1 MHSTFLNARE
11 DRNIVQLFY
20 PATCALQ
27 GSLNSI
33 FPGARDDL
41 AYPTFD
47 LNHILKVNIYNFH
60 KSHHRG
66 SIRE

>member
-27 GSLNSI
+27 DSLNSI

-41 AYPTFD
+41 ALY
-47 LNHILKVNIYNFH
+47 LII
-60 KSHHRG
+60 
-66 SIRE
+66 